1 MEIREKEQ
9 FIEGDLISLRGNVYQ
24 LFKQRTRRC
33 SMECGMYDNETRR
46 CAGYCSRFDGDF
58 LVFKFVGYETDFPK
72 NTVAYT
78 TPFAS
83 RYDKKLNS
91 IRLQQKL
98 KGTRYGKRLD

>member
-46 CAGYCSRFDGDF
+46 CAGYCYRFDGDF

-72 NTVAYT
+72 TRLRTLRRLPAG
-78 TPFAS
+78 
-83 RYDKKLNS
+83 YDKKLNS